1 MYKSFLCFIIGIIL
15 FLLLNDKNGFSVG
28 IPGVS
33 SRVMVHLY
41 KNSNIESTFTY
52 DIVIEDKQN
61 WENEI
66 KTKLSNKPELSMYRI
81 FNWSQNSTK
90 SGKIYYEFDAKKY
103 NVIVK
108 IEDSK
113 EEKYY
118 FLNNIDP
125 NDFVKDINNELR
137 LYIDYK
143 DYIFKN
149 HIKITNKYNKI
160 YYVLTAT
167 PITLPITL
175 KDFLIE
181 NDINYDGLL
190 EQLEEIGFVNTNDLE
205 QELTKEAY
213 EVINGFD
220 EREKIIEIF
229 EKQVL
234 KYKIYIY
241 H

>member
-15 FLLLNDKNGFSVG
+15 FLLLNDKDSFSVG

-33 SRVMVHLY
+33 SRVIVKLGSDTTH
-41 KNSNIESTFTY
+41 TY

-81 FNWSQNSTK
+81 FNWSQNWTK
-90 SGKIYYEFDAKKY
+90 SNKIYYKIDAIKY

-125 NDFVKDINNELR
+125 NDFVKDINNGLR
-137 LYIDYK
+137 LYKDYK
-143 DYIFKN
+143 DYKFKN

-167 PITLPITL
+167 PITLPVTL

-190 EQLEEIGFVNTNDLE
+190 EQLEKIGFVDTDDLE
-205 QELTKEAY
+205 EELTKETY
-213 EVINGFD
+213 EIINGFD
-220 EREKIIEIF
+220 KREKIIEIF

-234 KYKIYIY
+234 KE
-241 H
+241 